1 MIINRLKYFS
11 KNNLV
16 KSKLLKEIFDRCA
29 AAILLL
35 LLLAIFIIISIC
47 IRLDSRAYIFYQNRV
62 GKDKNFKIYKFRT
75 MVKMQKNG
83 QI

>member
-47 IRLDSRAYIFYQNRV
+47 IRLDSKGPIFFIQNRV
-62 GKDKNFKIYKFRT
+62 GKDKKTLKYTNSALW
-75 MVKMQKNG
+75 
-83 QI
+83 